1 MRQGKDFTG
10 SRLFFLVSGFHRN
23 NIISSDGF
31 SNGLLTIDRMQNK
44 DGELESNPGELKSKN
59 QRKKER
65 NKLKK
70 RTLKQMETK
79 QIKSTLM

>member
-1 MRQGKDFTG
+1 
-10 SRLFFLVSGFHRN
+10 
-23 NIISSDGF
+23 
-31 SNGLLTIDRMQNK
+31 
-44 DGELESNPGELKSKN
+44 LESNFGELKSKN

-79 QIKSTLM
+79 QVKSTLFIDVISTDYLPIWIL